1 MKPQL
6 LATDNAFKLLLPN
19 INFAAKQLKNFPLA
33 DESKTAAKKEERYQI
48 VLELASKNSLVT
60 RSMIEKAL
68 HVSTS
73 TAVLVLKKMLQLGLL
88 KKYGEGRNVS
98 YSLAC

>member
-1 MKPQL
+1 
-6 LATDNAFKLLLPN
+6 
-19 INFAAKQLKNFPLA
+19 
-33 DESKTAAKKEERYQI
+33 
-48 VLELASKNSLVT
+48 
-60 RSMIEKAL
+60 MIEKAL

>member
-1 MKPQL
+1 M
-6 LATDNAFKLLLPN
+6 
-19 INFAAKQLKNFPLA
+19 A
-33 DESKTAAKKEERYQI
+33 DESKTVAKKEERYQI
-48 VLELASKNSLVT
+48 VIELARKNSLVT

-88 KKYGEGRNVS
+88 KIWRRQECKLFVS
-98 YSLAC
+98 LLIIKS

>member
-1 MKPQL
+1 MK
-6 LATDNAFKLLLPN
+6 NYS
-19 INFAAKQLKNFPLA
+19 LA
-33 DESKTAAKKEERYQI
+33 DESKTASKKEERYQI
-48 VLELASKNSLVT
+48 VLELARKNSLVT

-98 YSLAC
+98 YSLVC